1 VAGGASAHRPGRVL
15 TAHSRGER
23 PIDSLGLLA
32 GGFATALTPL
42 NLSFVV
48 VGVVLGQI
56 IGALP
61 GIGPSAGMALLLPL
75 TFGLPP
81 VTAIVMLAGI
91 MYGGMYGGTLTSVLV
106 NVPGEAASVMTA
118 VDGYQIARRGRAG
131 AALSIAA
138 IGSFA
143 AGMAA
148 VAAVALL
155 TPVLSEFA
163 LKFNAPE
170 YFLLAALGITASA
183 SLGGSS
189 TIRALMAALLGL
201 MIAMIGVDPIT
212 GIPRLTFGHVQLV
225 EGIDFLPV
233 AIGIF
238 GIAEVLSSLER
249 FEELK
254 PIRASLRSMWLTA
267 EEWAESRVAIV
278 RGGLVGFLVGI
289 MPGAG
294 PTIASML
301 AYVTERRFSR
311 HPERFG
317 KGALDAV
324 AAAESANNSA
334 AHGACIPMLALGIP
348 GSASTAVLLAAL
360 ILQGMRPGPM
370 LMTEQPQLVWGLIAS
385 MFIGNVILLVIN
397 LPLAPLFA
405 SILRVPYAYLAPGI
419 LVISLVGAY
428 ASTLDFTTV
437 VICLAFG
444 AIGWLMMK
452 LDFPRAPMVLA
463 VVLAPL
469 LETSLRQSLLLSFG
483 SPAIFVQR
491 PLAAILLGLVLL
503 SLFLPAVGALR
514 RRRARG
520 SEARL
525 A

>member
-1 VAGGASAHRPGRVL
+1 M
-15 TAHSRGER
+15 
-23 PIDSLGLLA
+23 
-32 GGFATALTPL
+32 
-42 NLSFVV
+42 FVV
-48 VGVVLGQI
+48 IGVVLGQI

-61 GIGPSAGMALLLPL
+61 GIGPAAGMALLLPL

-143 AGMAA
+143 AGTSA
-148 VAAVALL
+148 VAALVLL
-155 TPVLSEFA
+155 TPPLSEFA

-170 YFLLAALGITASA
+170 YFLLATLGITAST
-183 SLGGSS
+183 SLGGASAVK
-189 TIRALMAALLGL
+189 ALMAAVLGL
-201 MIAMIGVDPIT
+201 MVALVGVDPIT
-212 GIPRLTFGHVQLV
+212 GVPRLTFGEVKLV

-238 GIAEVLSSLER
+238 GIAEVLASLEGA
-249 FEELK
+249 EELE
-254 PIRASLRSMWLTA
+254 PIRAPLRSMWLTA
-267 EEWAESRVAIV
+267 EEWAESRMAIV

-294 PTIASML
+294 PTVAAML

-317 KGALDAV
+317 KGALDGV

-334 AHGACIPMLALGIP
+334 VHGACVPMLALGIP

-360 ILQGMRPGPM
+360 VLQGIRPGPM
-370 LMTEQPQLVWGLIAS
+370 LMIEQAELVWGLIAS
-385 MFIGNVILLVIN
+385 MFIGNVVLLVIN

-405 SILRVPYAYLAPGI
+405 SILRIPYAYLAPGI
-419 LVISLVGAY
+419 LAISLIGAY

-437 VICLAFG
+437 AICLTFG
-444 AIGWLMMK
+444 AVGWCMMK
-452 LDFPRAPMVLA
+452 LDFPRAPLVLA

-469 LETSLRQSLLLSFG
+469 LETSLRQSLLMSFG
-483 SPAIFVQR
+483 SPMIFVER
-491 PLAAILLGLVLL
+491 PIAAVLLVLVLVSLGLPLG
-503 SLFLPAVGALR
+503 GAIR
-514 RRRARG
+514 RRRARASHAG
-520 SEARL
+520 VP
-525 A
+525 